1 MRVPAELIP
10 FGSSLRHATVA
21 ASSRRS
27 RPFPHVLQDQ
37 GSISVQR
44 ILTTSEPRGNTGPPE
59 ALPQRP
65 PKSSSPLKDGNGA
78 GTPDKPRCPWR
89 GFSFGLAGPAAR
101 GQDARFRHKVSW
113 G

>member
-78 GTPDKPRCPWR
+78 GTPPQTALPVA
-89 GFSFGLAGPAAR
+89 GVSFGASRAGPR
-101 GQDARFRHKVSW
+101 GSKRGAHGIK